1 MTSQS
6 ELAYQQIKE
15 MIFHME
21 LLPGDRVPELQIAAK
36 LSISRTPIH
45 DALRRLEGEGLIR
58 LERNKGATVIQ
69 FSEDEIK
76 EIGTLRLSQDI
87 LSMQLAAYYG
97 CASDF
102 ERLTALAEACEAAA
116 GSGDVYGRI
125 QKDVEFHL
133 EISRIS
139 GNTHLL
145 NQQFALYQQIFL
157 IQISKYTD
165 VEHSL
170 MQINHHKPIIA
181 AIRRGDT
188 AEIRRLCCQHVQHFY
203 QIDPYVL
210 ACYSQDV

>member
-45 DALRRLEGEGLIR
+45 DALRRLEGEGLLR

-102 ERLTALAEACEAAA
+102 ERLTALAEACEEAA
-116 GSGDVYGRI
+116 GGGDVYGRI
-125 QKDVEFHL
+125 QKDIEFHL

-181 AIRRGDT
+181 AIRAGDT
-188 AEIRRLCCQHVQHFY
+188 AKIRRLCCQHVRHFY
-203 QIDPYVL
+203 QIDPYIL
-210 ACYSQDV
+210 SCYSTEN